1 MQNTIT
7 FRGLSENVILAV
19 VLIVTLVAVAAS
31 AADLYVR
38 GASTTSLS
46 MTLAEQDKYAALKD
60 RQFEQKDVIHLAH
73 PTEKYFE
80 LKDGQVWQL
89 FELKDGQVWLLEA
102 VPSSNAPA
110 KVRPQSYAEL
120 KDQQIEQKD
129 AAQFSVTAPA
139 ISSPYAGMTAD
150 ELRRER
156 FALWFSNSTGS
167 GCNAVPQNPHEPA
180 YC

>member
-1 MQNTIT
+1 MNTTIT
-7 FRGLSENVILAV
+7 SRRLSENVILAAM
-19 VLIVTLVAVAAS
+19 LIVTLAAVAAS

-38 GASTTSLS
+38 RASVTSHS
-46 MTLAEQDKYAALKD
+46 MVLAGEDKYAALKD
-60 RQFEQKDVIHLAH
+60 RQFEQKDAIYLAH

-80 LKDGQVWQL
+80 LKDGQMWQL

-102 VPSSNAPA
+102 VPSSNVPA

-120 KDQQIEQKD
+120 KDQQLEQMD
-129 AAQFSVTAPA
+129 AAQFSIPA
-139 ISSPYAGMTAD
+139 FSSPYAGITAD

-156 FALWFSNSTGS
+156 FALWFSNSAGS
-167 GCNAVPQNPHEPA
+167 GCNAVPPNPLEPA